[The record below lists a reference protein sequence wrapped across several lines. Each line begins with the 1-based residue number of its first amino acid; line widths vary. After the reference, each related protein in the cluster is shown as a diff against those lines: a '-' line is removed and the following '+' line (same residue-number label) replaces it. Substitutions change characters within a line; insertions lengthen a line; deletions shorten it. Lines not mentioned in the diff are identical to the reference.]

1 MPTVLR
7 AGAFR
12 FVIYANDHSPPHVHV
27 FSADAEA
34 KIELGRAAALP
45 RLIEN
50 RRMKP
55 VELAKALALVK
66 QHQVDLAD
74 AWSRIHG

>member
-7 AGAFR
+7 IGGLR
-12 FVIYANDHSPPHVHV
+12 YVIWPNDHDPPHVHV

-34 KIELGRAAALP
+34 KIELGQPDGHP

-50 RRMKP
+50 RHMKRSD
-55 VELAKALALVK
+55 LSKALKDVFENRSLLMEK
-66 QHQVDLAD
+66 
-74 AWSRIHG
+74 WREIRG